1 MEWCT
6 RWAIPLRD
14 AIAEAGGL
22 TVSDAWVQP
31 PDLRWLDFVYQLGE
45 IAARG
50 GDIREHLFGAGSAAS
65 EPT

>member
-1 MEWCT
+1 MGL
-6 RWAIPLRD
+6 PLRD
-14 AIAEAGGL
+14 AIAGAGGL
-22 TVSDAWVQP
+22 TVSAAWVHP

>member
-1 MEWCT
+1 MEGCT
-6 RWAIPLRD
+6 RWASRCATPSPGR
-14 AIAEAGGL
+14 GL